1 MLQTLGRGHPFR
13 VGETVSAQEWQG
25 VSARRVAVEGFVIVG
40 SILLAFAIDA
50 WWDSRQQGGAAQRT
64 IDGLEAAFSE
74 NVSGISVQLEDL
86 ESLSQ
91 ELRFFLESEPDDLS
105 RLAPD
110 SAHAIL
116 AAVLRQ
122 GTSSINNEYL
132 TELVDAT
139 DLSAYP
145 EVAAAV
151 AEWRRSAFGLRER
164 RELLVAQGEAIVLEA
179 GMIPELMPH
188 LAQLDSEHDDAG
200 GLAGLRASQ
209 TAVSQATSKAHSW
222 GIYARYF
229 RAMKEN
235 SESLVEMLR
244 DLQSR

>member
-1 MLQTLGRGHPFR
+1 MS
-13 VGETVSAQEWQG
+13 ETVSAGEWRG

-50 WWDSRQQGGAAQRT
+50 WWDSWQQGATAQRT

-86 ESLSQ
+86 EGLSQ
-91 ELRFFLESEPDDLS
+91 ELRFFLESDPEDLS
-105 RLAPD
+105 RLPSD

-116 AAVLRQ
+116 DAVLRQ
-122 GTSSINNEYL
+122 GTSSLNNEYL

-145 EVAAAV
+145 EVAAGV

-179 GMIPELMPH
+179 GMIRELMPH
-188 LAQLDSEHDDAG
+188 LAQLEAGHHDAA
-200 GLAGLRASQ
+200 GLAGLRVSP
-209 TAVSQATSKAHSW
+209 TAVSQATSKAYSW
-222 GIYARYF
+222 QIYARYF
-229 RAMKEN
+229 RGMKEN

-244 DLQSR
+244 DLESR